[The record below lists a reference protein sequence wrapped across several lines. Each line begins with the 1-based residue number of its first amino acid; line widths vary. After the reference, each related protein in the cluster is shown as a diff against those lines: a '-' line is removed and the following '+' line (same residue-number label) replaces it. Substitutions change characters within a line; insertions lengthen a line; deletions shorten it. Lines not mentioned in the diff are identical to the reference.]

1 VNIHDFYK
9 QIKKSS
15 VFINLIA
22 HWKITLIVTAALIA
36 IIFNFYH
43 NFPLNSFLDTG
54 FIVQIALPV
63 IVIVFVLK
71 EKVSDYGLGFGNV
84 KRGLMLSLAFFL
96 FCAPVI
102 VFLLASSDFKR
113 YYLPQLNNL
122 SSTEAWVAQGIK
134 DFLCIFKGEFIL
146 RGFLLFGLR
155 NVLGNFFAV
164 LIQII
169 PYVLL
174 HLGKPELE
182 CYGSI
187 VFGFALGYLA
197 LYTRSIWYG
206 AILHWS
212 IACAFNIAI
221 FWMAK

>member
-1 VNIHDFYK
+1 MNIHDFCN
-9 QIKKSS
+9 QFKKSS
-15 VFINLIA
+15 VFINLIT
-22 HWKITLIVTAALIA
+22 HWKITLIAVVALIV
-36 IIFNFYH
+36 IILNFYH
-43 NFPLNSFLDTG
+43 NFPVGSFLDSG

-84 KRGLMLSLAFFL
+84 KRGLILSGAFFL
-96 FCAPVI
+96 LCIPVLM
-102 VFLLASSDFKR
+102 FLLANSDFKR

-122 SSTEAWVAQGIK
+122 SSAELWITYGIK

-155 NVLGNFFAV
+155 NVFGSFFAV
-164 LIQII
+164 LIQVI

-197 LYTRSIWYG
+197 LHTRSIWYG
-206 AILHWS
+206 TILHWS